1 MGLSLL
7 PLSWQSLRPMPAQ
20 SPITMDIMADIP
32 TIVDTGVDTVDTM
45 DTPTDTGS
53 VKPKLHPLP
62 LLLPLLMLM
71 PMPLLTTTDTTDIPT
86 DTEDITVDTTDT
98 LTDTGS
104 VKHKKHLPL
113 PLKNM
118 PSKNDLL
125 MPMLMPALNP
135 TTTDTTAIPTD
146 GADITDTDTTDT
158 DTDTVTDTGVRF
170 LHHILSKHMP
180 PLARP

>member
-1 MGLSLL
+1 
-7 PLSWQSLRPMPAQ
+7 
-20 SPITMDIMADIP
+20 
-32 TIVDTGVDTVDTM
+32 
-45 DTPTDTGS
+45 
-53 VKPKLHPLP
+53 
-62 LLLPLLMLM
+62 MLM
-71 PMPLLTTTDTTDIPT
+71 PMPLLTTMDTTDIPT
-86 DTEDITVDTTDT
+86 DTEDIMVDITVLDTVDTTDT

-125 MPMLMPALNP
+125 MPMLMPAPNP

-158 DTDTVTDTGVRF
+158 DTDTVMDTGVRF
-170 LHHILSKHMP
+170 SHHFLSKHMP

>member
-1 MGLSLL
+1 MGLL

-20 SPITMDIMADIP
+20 SPITTDIMADIL
-32 TIVDTGVDTVDTM
+32 TIGDTGVDTVDTM

-53 VKPKLHPLP
+53 VK
-62 LLLPLLMLM
+62 
-71 PMPLLTTTDTTDIPT
+71 
-86 DTEDITVDTTDT
+86 
-98 LTDTGS
+98 
-104 VKHKKHLPL
+104 HKMHLPL

-125 MPMLMPALNP
+125 MPMLMPAPNP

-146 GADITDTDTTDT
+146 GADTTDT

-170 LHHILSKHMP
+170 LHHTLCKHMP

>member
-20 SPITMDIMADIP
+20 SPITMDIMADIL
-32 TIVDTGVDTVDTM
+32 TTVDTGVDTVDTM

-86 DTEDITVDTTDT
+86 DTVDTTDT

-125 MPMLMPALNP
+125 MLMLMPALNP

-158 DTDTVTDTGVRF
+158 DTDTVMDTGVRF
-170 LHHILSKHMP
+170 SHHFLSKHMP

>member
-1 MGLSLL
+1 MG
-7 PLSWQSLRPMPAQ
+7 
-20 SPITMDIMADIP
+20 DIMADIP
-32 TIVDTGVDTVDTM
+32 TIVDTGVDTVDTT
-45 DTPTDTGS
+45 DTP
-53 VKPKLHPLP
+53 
-62 LLLPLLMLM
+62 
-71 PMPLLTTTDTTDIPT
+71 
-86 DTEDITVDTTDT
+86 
-98 LTDTGS
+98 TDTGS

-125 MPMLMPALNP
+125 MPILMPALNP

-158 DTDTVTDTGVRF
+158 DTDMVMDTEVRF
-170 LHHILSKHMP
+170 FHHTLCKHMP

>member
-1 MGLSLL
+1 MG
-7 PLSWQSLRPMPAQ
+7 SWQSLRPMPAQ
-20 SPITMDIMADIP
+20 SPITTDIMVDIL
-32 TIVDTGVDTVDTM
+32 TTVDTGVDTVDTM
-45 DTPTDTGS
+45 DTP
-53 VKPKLHPLP
+53 
-62 LLLPLLMLM
+62 
-71 PMPLLTTTDTTDIPT
+71 
-86 DTEDITVDTTDT
+86 
-98 LTDTGS
+98 TDTGS

-125 MPMLMPALNP
+125 MPMLMPAPNP

-146 GADITDTDTTDT
+146 GADITDMDTTDT

-170 LHHILSKHMP
+170 LHHTLSIHMP

>member
-1 MGLSLL
+1 
-7 PLSWQSLRPMPAQ
+7 
-20 SPITMDIMADIP
+20 
-32 TIVDTGVDTVDTM
+32 M

-71 PMPLLTTTDTTDIPT
+71 PMPLLTTMDTTDIPT
-86 DTEDITVDTTDT
+86 DTEDIMVDITVWDTVDTTDT

-113 PLKNM
+113 PVDMVNM
-118 PSKNDLL
+118 PSKNYLL
-125 MPMLMPALNP
+125 MPKLMPALNP

-146 GADITDTDTTDT
+146 GADTTDTDTTDT

-170 LHHILSKHMP
+170 FTPHLK
-180 PLARP
+180 

>member
-1 MGLSLL
+1 
-7 PLSWQSLRPMPAQ
+7 
-20 SPITMDIMADIP
+20 MDIMGDIL

-71 PMPLLTTTDTTDIPT
+71 PMPLLTTTDTTD
-86 DTEDITVDTTDT
+86 T

-135 TTTDTTAIPTD
+135 TTTDTTA
-146 GADITDTDTTDT
+146 T

-180 PLARP
+180 PLARPYKTTPFFPSCHRFF